1 MVNRQALQLTSL
13 PTEILFL
20 VVFSID
26 NAKDLRSLASTNHYF
41 RDLAG
46 PHTVTAQLWFTKVSR
61 DIAPEDLLR
70 TANEW
75 GFPLTTDYAKNL
87 IMVNAPSEPSY
98 LCAEPPGPRR
108 ALQRIERVL
117 HVVERFGLFLQ
128 NTLAVNYYYP
138 HDWDAYQRVAD
149 EVEQYLEDLGWVQF
163 YRGQM
168 HRGIDS
174 MIVSTVETDIEFEAV
189 AFEAFAKKL
198 REEIAVMSTIT
209 VASPK
214 KSSNSSGNRQDD
226 VDNSSNNNELFASE
240 ASEEIYLKW
249 TSLIQDQLNFFSM
262 EQYIMD
268 KFKPPSK
275 WQLAEYLTAVV
286 AGLAERG
293 DNDNVRSTNVA
304 SRGDRSINVASRGDR
319 STNVAPANGGTI

>member
-1 MVNRQALQLTSL
+1 MANRQALQLTSL

-20 VVFSID
+20 IVFSID

-46 PHTVTAQLWFTKVSR
+46 PHTVTAQLWFTKVSQ

-75 GFPLTTDYAKNL
+75 GFPLTTEYAKKL
-87 IMVNAPSEPSY
+87 IMINAPSEPSC

-117 HVVERFGLFLQ
+117 HVVERFGLFLH
-128 NTLAVNYYYP
+128 NMLAVNYYYP
-138 HDWDAYQRVAD
+138 HDWDACQRVAD

-174 MIVSTVETDIEFEAV
+174 MLVSTVETDMEFEAV
-189 AFEAFAKKL
+189 AFEIFAKKL
-198 REEIAVMSTIT
+198 REEIAMMSTIT

-214 KSSNSSGNRQDD
+214 KSSNSSRSNENN
-226 VDNSSNNNELFASE
+226 NSSSGNKSSNNELFASG

-275 WQLAEYLTAVV
+275 WQLAEYLSAVV
-286 AGLAERG
+286 AGLAERE
-293 DNDNVRSTNVA
+293 DNRENVRFTNVVPA
-304 SRGDRSINVASRGDR
+304 SA
-319 STNVAPANGGTI
+319 